1 MNSYINY
8 HMMQIK
14 DLKIFMMKSKYS
26 INELQ
31 LYIEKK
37 KSKKTK

>member
-1 MNSYINY
+1 MNNYINY

-14 DLKIFMMKSKYS
+14 ELKFFMLKSKYN

-37 KSKKTK
+37 KVKKAK